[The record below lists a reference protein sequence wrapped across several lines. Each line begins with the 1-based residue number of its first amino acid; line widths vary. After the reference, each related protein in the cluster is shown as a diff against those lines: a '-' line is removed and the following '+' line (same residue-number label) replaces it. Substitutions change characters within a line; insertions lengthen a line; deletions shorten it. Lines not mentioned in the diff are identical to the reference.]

1 MAASGWW
8 GATLAATAVQR
19 GSRGPLAAPGQVAA
33 RRVGRGRAGGLCVRS
48 SRARRRRRSIP
59 AIGGSIE
66 SRQGSTS
73 TSGSPG
79 FCWSR
84 RSGRRASQK
93 AVHGSGH
100 GGGTATPVPLRH
112 DAAREG
118 GGGLA
123 RRGAQ
128 GVEEQ
133 WSGVLPMVVQVG
145 GSGHRGGGTTGM
157 EPSARFAPVRCAGSL
172 EGDGGFGGMLGGGCG
187 ARRGGN
193 GARDGSWCGRRG
205 TPMAASA
212 ACRAPVVPTPTS
224 ARRTRRRLRQC

>member
-1 MAASGWW
+1 MGR
-8 GATLAATAVQR
+8 ATPAATAGKR
-19 GSRGPLAAPGQVAA
+19 GSRGPLTAPGQVAA
-33 RRVGRGRAGGLCVRS
+33 RRVGRGRAGGLCVRI
-48 SRARRRRRSIP
+48 SRARRRRPSIP
-59 AIGGSIE
+59 ASGDSIE

-73 TSGSPG
+73 TRSSPR

-100 GGGTATPVPLRH
+100 GGGMATPVPLRH

-128 GVEEQ
+128 GLEEQ
-133 WSGVLPMVVQVG
+133 WRGVLPMVVQVG
-145 GSGHRGGGTTGM
+145 GSGHRAGGTTGM
-157 EPSARFAPVRCAGSL
+157 EPSARFAPMRCAGSL
-172 EGDGGFGGMLGGGCG
+172 EGDGGFDSMLVGGCG
-187 ARRGGN
+187 ARRGGIGGI
-193 GARDGSWCGRRG
+193 GARDGWWCARRG